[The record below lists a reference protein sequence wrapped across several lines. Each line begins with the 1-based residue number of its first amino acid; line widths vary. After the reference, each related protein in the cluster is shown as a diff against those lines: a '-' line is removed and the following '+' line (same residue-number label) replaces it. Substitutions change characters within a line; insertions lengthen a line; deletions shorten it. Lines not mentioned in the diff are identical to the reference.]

1 MIWFSK
7 CLNED
12 GLILNVNEPG
22 CIIFKIKGVMV
33 CNCIFKSFK
42 MVKEKKNKE
51 NLIFNV
57 GTSNYWIVFC

>member
-42 MVKEKKNKE
+42 MVKEKKTKR
-51 NLIFNV
+51 I
-57 GTSNYWIVFC
+57 